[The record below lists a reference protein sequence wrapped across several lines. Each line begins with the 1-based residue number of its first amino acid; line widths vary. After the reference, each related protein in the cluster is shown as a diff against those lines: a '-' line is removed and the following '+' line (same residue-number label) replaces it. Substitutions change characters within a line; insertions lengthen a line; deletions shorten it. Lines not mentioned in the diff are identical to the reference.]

1 MLAMDDRYLM
11 DDGREISFHR
21 DSGGDHLVVP
31 VHRAEKERLSE
42 CLRRLESGGGR
53 LDYSLQDHGSSS
65 TSLRV
70 SAGGADLDNLW
81 TRLFTRLHR
90 YPYYEEVQT
99 ESFRNAAEPVL
110 SCVVL
115 LAGNDRFVQRHLVPS
130 ILANSEGYPIEI
142 VIVYNGQGLDL
153 CPFRNLRVVRSDFGW
168 VSRAYNAGA
177 RAARGRYVALF
188 HDDCMVVSPRWIG
201 TSIRMLEAGYVAV
214 TPEVR
219 RKTTTWGAELLIA
232 KNVPLIMRRRDFVA
246 SGGYDEFYYAGYED
260 QDFTYALLSGG
271 GKIGHLDLP
280 FLHFNGM
287 STVVLAGGA
296 AGLFRVLFGYNAL
309 GQDLIYELREE
320 SLRRLR
326 AHPKIGLSEA
336 RDTLY
341 FVRKHRAY
349 FAERQNEAVLEMGQA
364 MDEYL
369 AAHLAEY
376 LFDPVL
382 QDRQKFTEFYRS
394 VLGLPAE

>member
-1 MLAMDDRYLM
+1 
-11 DDGREISFHR
+11 
-21 DSGGDHLVVP
+21 
-31 VHRAEKERLSE
+31 
-42 CLRRLESGGGR
+42 
-53 LDYSLQDHGSSS
+53 
-65 TSLRV
+65 
-70 SAGGADLDNLW
+70 
-81 TRLFTRLHR
+81 
-90 YPYYEEVQT
+90 
-99 ESFRNAAEPVL
+99 
-110 SCVVL
+110 
-115 LAGNDRFVQRHLVPS
+115 
-130 ILANSEGYPIEI
+130 
-142 VIVYNGQGLDL
+142 
-153 CPFRNLRVVRSDFGW
+153 
-168 VSRAYNAGA
+168 
-177 RAARGRYVALF
+177 
-188 HDDCMVVSPRWIG
+188 
-201 TSIRMLEAGYVAV
+201 MLEAGYVAV

-219 RKTTTWGAELLIA
+219 RKTTSWGSELLIA

-260 QDFTYALLSGG
+260 QDFTYTLLSGG
-271 GKIGHLDLP
+271 GEIGHLDLP

-296 AGLFRVLFGYNAL
+296 AGLFRSLFGYNAL
-309 GQDLIYELREE
+309 GQDLIYDLREE

-326 AHPKIGLSEA
+326 AHPKIGLAEA

-364 MDEYL
+364 MDKYL

-382 QDRQKFTEFYRS
+382 QDRQKFIEFYRS